1 MTVNKRAEE
10 LDNKRMT
17 ARVGQEDG
25 SILGLG
31 YDDDRTT
38 SMRTIKYWQED
49 DRKLYI
55 KTAHQSGP

>member
-1 MTVNKRAEE
+1 
-10 LDNKRMT
+10 MT

-31 YDDDRTT
+31 HDEDGTT
-38 SMRTIKYWQED
+38 SMRTTKYWQED